1 MPIHEYRCPAGHKT
15 EKFFRKMSDA
25 EVRTPCAVC
34 GAVAERQM
42 SGAGFAFKGSGFYLT
57 DYGKSGSA
65 AEKSKS
71 ASASESTSEA
81 GATAKSDGGGESK
94 PAGSGETK
102 STAAESKPAAVAA
115 PAASDGPKKKAPKS
129 SPKTE

>member
-1 MPIHEYRCPAGHKT
+1 MPIHEYRCPTGHKT

-42 SGAGFAFKGSGFYLT
+42 SGAGLVFKGSGFYLT

-65 AEKSKS
+65 AEKSKGE
-71 ASASESTSEA
+71 SASESKAES
-81 GATAKSDGGGESK
+81 GAASKTEGGGESK
-94 PAGSGETK
+94 AVASDSKGS
-102 STAAESKPAAVAA
+102 SSESKPAAVAA
-115 PAASDGPKKKAPKS
+115 PAASEGPKKKAPKS

>member
-42 SGAGFAFKGSGFYLT
+42 SGAGLVFKGSGFYLT

-65 AEKSKS
+65 AAKAKND
-71 ASASESTSEA
+71 SASESKSES
-81 GATAKSDGGGESK
+81 GGSSSDGGGESK
-94 PAGSGETK
+94 AAAGGETNR
-102 STAAESKPAAVAA
+102 TAAESKPAAAAA
-115 PAASDGPKKKAPKS
+115 PAASEAPKKKAPKS
-129 SPKTE
+129 APKKE